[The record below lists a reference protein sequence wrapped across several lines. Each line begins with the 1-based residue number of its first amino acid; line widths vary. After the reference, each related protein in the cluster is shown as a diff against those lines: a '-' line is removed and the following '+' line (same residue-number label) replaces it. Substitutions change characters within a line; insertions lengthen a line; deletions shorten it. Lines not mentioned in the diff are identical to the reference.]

1 MTRIERRYTSQP
13 LTLFPRA
20 TQTTIRDKNLY
31 GRHRQFNEETGMM
44 LRWTGRQ
51 VLLAATVLACVAT
64 GPGVPAQAESI
75 VRPMNFASRQ
85 PWGVLISESF
95 SRSKAIQEFNRIQ
108 QKFPADLRRKRPMVI
123 PVTRLRL
130 GTRQRYSARIGAASR
145 KQADTIC
152 SSLRARSVVC
162 IVRRTGG

>member
-1 MTRIERRYTSQP
+1 
-13 LTLFPRA
+13 
-20 TQTTIRDKNLY
+20 
-31 GRHRQFNEETGMM
+31 MM

-51 VLLAATVLACVAT
+51 VLLAAVVLASVAT
-64 GPGVPAQAESI
+64 QPGLPAQAES
-75 VRPMNFASRQ
+75 VLRPMQNSFRQ

-95 SRSKAIQEFNRIQ
+95 SRSSAIDEFNRIK
-108 QKFPADLRRKRPMVI
+108 QKFPADLRRTRAMVI

-130 GTRQRYSARIGAASR
+130 GTRQRYSARIGAASK
-145 KQADTIC
+145 KQAANIC